1 MIRSNVLLSVY
12 YTSCTTVKPQTLHL
26 WLVTTILLPSHR
38 WAIGIAI
45 TVSPSG
51 KQRAACPGIS
61 ETNRAHQVCGPD
73 NSRKPASR
81 ILRIWKMSIRGQRWA
96 MCEQTEDSQEVEWET
111 PGIKKGGEQSWV
123 PGEVLRLELYFHY
136 PPGSGKEGF
145 PRGVPPV
152 GSPPA
157 FPKQPTECW
166 LGSQII

>member
-1 MIRSNVLLSVY
+1 MIRSNVLLSVCY
-12 YTSCTTVKPQTLHL
+12 ISCITVKPQTLHL
-26 WLVTTILLPSHR
+26 WLATTILPPSHR

-51 KQRAACPGIS
+51 KQRAAHPGIS

-123 PGEVLRLELYFHY
+123 PGRFWEWSCTSITRQAAERRV
-136 PPGSGKEGF
+136 PPGVCHLSVLHKHF
-145 PRGVPPV
+145 LS
-152 GSPPA
+152 SP
-157 FPKQPTECW
+157 
-166 LGSQII
+166 LSDG